1 MSPAKQPS
9 ESHWANLRDTQ
20 SKTLALPH
28 TGQAVI
34 IDIGEENDIHPR
46 NKQDVGKRLALHA
59 LHNDYGYNSIVC
71 TGPIFQSVK
80 ESEMHWRSPLT
91 LVTSN

>member
-46 NKQDVGKRLALHA
+46 NKQDVGKRLA
-59 LHNDYGYNSIVC
+59 
-71 TGPIFQSVK
+71 
-80 ESEMHWRSPLT
+80 
-91 LVTSN
+91 